1 MSAEHLRHLAADG
14 DMGRAGDDA
23 TLGQNMQGYIIPLFL
38 DLLFLISWAMV
49 MVKKGNW
56 NVKDTGW
63 CQCFCLIM
71 CFFQSFYGFLVVH
84 SIQQAWSIVMML
96 FPLVGFI
103 AFHTGNKKWLGGYVA
118 ANLFTYAYSGLSAAQ
133 SVWNLGAG
141 SMPDGRNWNTPNTLD
156 DAAYNWDWS
165 DQNHSPCWAYD
176 GHNSFCKWGWAR
188 TLYVFSTFNI
198 IAFYFTNFAAFS
210 WYAEPSNQGV

>member
-1 MSAEHLRHLAADG
+1 MASLRHLAADG

-38 DLLFLISWAMV
+38 DLLFVISWAMV

-84 SIQQAWSIVMML
+84 SIQQSWSIVMML

-103 AFHTGNKKWLGGYVA
+103 AFHTGNKKWLGGY
-118 ANLFTYAYSGLSAAQ
+118 
-133 SVWNLGAG
+133 
-141 SMPDGRNWNTPNTLD
+141 
-156 DAAYNWDWS
+156 
-165 DQNHSPCWAYD
+165 
-176 GHNSFCKWGWAR
+176 AR
-188 TLYVFSTFNI
+188 TRFSPPCSLLSP
-198 IAFYFTNFAAFS
+198 ARS
-210 WYAEPSNQGV
+210 PPPSVCGRFPRL